1 MISSES
7 SDSENERADH
17 TNHQPEESAGNHLP
31 LTALEDKD
39 FLS

>member
-7 SDSENERADH
+7 SDSENERAGH
-17 TNHQPEESAGNHLP
+17 TNHQPEESGGSNHLP

-39 FLS
+39 LS